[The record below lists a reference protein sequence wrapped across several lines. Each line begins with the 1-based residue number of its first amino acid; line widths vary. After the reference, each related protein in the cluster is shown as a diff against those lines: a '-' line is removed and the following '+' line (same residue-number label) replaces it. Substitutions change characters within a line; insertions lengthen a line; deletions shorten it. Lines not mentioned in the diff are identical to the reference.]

1 MQQDNDKP
9 NDQQGTQAQDKTQ
22 SDGLPDA
29 VTAWLAAP
37 REVLTKWE
45 QAESEAFWDDEA
57 LNAGVHFSLPVVSPL
72 DAAILLHGQDPDST
86 SPEDAAGI
94 TSDDTTPQD
103 FKTLRRVFEATADA
117 DPRNRTLL
125 DWMHLADRSGCKYH
139 RWARSYAA
147 HRFGIFGPQ
156 SPVSTPEPKQEKLHG
171 NIVLVNVT
179 AQANHYQQ
187 QNVHHHPAPAP
198 EQAPPATEPA
208 PAQAQ
213 AQAPPPVSAP
223 FANPSPEP
231 EPLTTGDIA
240 NVFDGLGGWN
250 EQQWMKPLGDK
261 PKWLRGSVAIPGK
274 QGSHETRWNPVTLG
288 AALIQ
293 QKGVAVKSVRA
304 RFQKRKQLMPW
315 RDAWKTYE
323 ADYLDNDS

>member
-1 MQQDNDKP
+1 MQQDNNKP
-9 NDQQGTQAQDKTQ
+9 NDQQATQAAASGMEWMNEQRPELTWWEQ
-22 SDGLPDA
+22 SEHE
-29 VTAWLAAP
+29 VAWLDA
-37 REVLTKWE
+37 T
-45 QAESEAFWDDEA
+45 
-57 LNAGVHFSLPVVSPL
+57 L
-72 DAAILLHGQDPDST
+72 DAAGFFAMENITPVQAAMLLCRFSPHDETLRDAETST
-86 SPEDAAGI
+86 TDE
-94 TSDDTTPQD
+94 TTPDD
-103 FKTLRRVFEATADA
+103 FKRLLATFEDRAVAR
-117 DPRNRTLL
+117 PGVRSLV
-125 DWMHLADRSGCKYH
+125 DWMAVAASAGRKTHS
-139 RWARSYAA
+139 WAARYAK
-147 HRFGIFGPQ
+147 HHGLYGP
-156 SPVSTPEPKQEKLHG
+156 PVPELQQEKLHG

-179 AQANHYQQ
+179 TQANHYQQ
-187 QNVHHHPAPAP
+187 HNVHHHHPAPAP

-208 PAQAQ
+208 PA
-213 AQAPPPVSAP
+213 PLPESAP
-223 FANPSPEP
+223 FANPSQEP

-315 RDAWKTYE
+315 LDAWKTYE
-323 ADYLDNDS
+323 ADYLDSDS